1 MAINPNSLEAQIED
15 FLLHADLGPI
25 EVDSLSREYTN
36 EGAIIT
42 VMARQQH
49 ADGHGDLR
57 LMYTVKVS
65 AELQPRR
72 W

>member
-1 MAINPNSLEAQIED
+1 MAINPTSLESQIED
-15 FLLHADLGPI
+15 FLLQADLGPI

-42 VMARQQH
+42 IMARQQH
-49 ADGHGDLR
+49 ADGHGHMA
-57 LMYTVKVS
+57 LMYTIKVS